1 MKYFSNP
8 IQITISLTIVILF
21 ISCEKIEI
29 EVAENQCTI
38 NASENHPFEYR
49 YQYIINDYID
59 AGVPGVSVTVISPE
73 GVWSG
78 NGGKSD
84 LANQKDLT
92 SCNVMRIAS
101 ATKVFTATTIL
112 KLHEQGI
119 INIDDKINK
128 YIPKSITDE
137 IENANTATI
146 RQLLNHTSG
155 IKDYLS
161 VNTVLDILNLSIK
174 NYSASENLKLIYGK
188 SSDFG
193 VGSDF
198 KYSNSNYLLLGM
210 VLKYATGE
218 SAYETVWNNIIDP
231 ISLKNTYQGNNI
243 PKHLSRGYYDTYDNN
258 YMKDLTEI
266 DNNAISGNDMLDG
279 GLISNSYD
287 MATFLHS
294 LFSEQIISDESL
306 TLMKTFINVSPTGNR
321 DLVSGY
327 GLGLWRIETTQGAG
341 IGHYGS
347 IYCFNSLY
355 FHFPDHNT
363 TIAVTLNGY
372 SSNIGEVHYG
382 EKIFEYLFND

>member
-1 MKYFSNP
+1 MKYFSNL
-8 IQITISLTIVILF
+8 IQIIISLTIIILF
-21 ISCEKIEI
+21 TSCEKTEI

-38 NASENHPFEYR
+38 QVSENHPYEYR
-49 YQYIINDYID
+49 YQRILNDYIN

-112 KLHEQGI
+112 KLHEQGT

-128 YIPKSITDE
+128 YIPKSITDV

-155 IKDYLS
+155 IKDYLD
-161 VNTVLDILNLSIK
+161 VNTFLDILNLSIK
-174 NYSASENLKLIYGK
+174 NYSASENIELIYGK
-188 SSDFG
+188 SADFS

-218 SAYETVWNNIIDP
+218 SAYETVWNNLIEP
-231 ISLKNTYQGNNI
+231 ISLENTYQGNNI
-243 PKHLSRGYYDTYDNN
+243 PNHLSRGYYDIYDNN

-279 GLISNSYD
+279 GIISNSYD
-287 MATFLHS
+287 MATFLHA
-294 LFSEQIISDESL
+294 LFSEQIISLESL
-306 TLMKTFINVSPTGNR
+306 TMMKTFRNVSTTGIH

-327 GLGLWRIETTQGAG
+327 GLGLWQIETKQGVG

-355 FHFPDHNT
+355 FYFPDHNT
-363 TIAVTLNGY
+363 TVAVTLNGY
-372 SSNIGEVHYG
+372 SANIGDVHYD